1 MSSNPFG
8 ETNPYS
14 SPMGFNPMGAPGGPY
29 GDPNAVRGKVLAPA
43 IALIV
48 VAGLGLLASL
58 FNVIFALTAAPIP
71 PDPNAPE
78 FIRALNQNTTGPTT
92 AIIQGSFALLNVL
105 IIAGGVQMAR
115 MEMRAFAIVASV
127 LAMLNAGTCCCI
139 LGLPVGIWS
148 LVILLLPDVAAAFR
162 AKGSV

>member
-1 MSSNPFG
+1 MSTNPFG

-14 SPMGFNPMGAPGGPY
+14 SPVGYGGAPP

-58 FNVIFALTAAPIP
+58 FNVVFALTAGPIP
-71 PDPNAPE
+71 VDPNAPE
-78 FIRALNQNTTGPTT
+78 FVRAMNQNSTGPTA
-92 AIIQGSFALLNVL
+92 AIIQSFFAVLNVVIL
-105 IIAGGVQMAR
+105 AGGVQMAR
-115 MEMRAFAIVASV
+115 MEMRTFAIVASV
-127 LAMLNAGTCCCI
+127 LAMANIGTCCCI

>member
-1 MSSNPFG
+1 MSTNPFG

-14 SPMGFNPMGAPGGPY
+14 SPVGYGGGPS

-48 VAGLGLLASL
+48 VAGLGLLGSL
-58 FNVIFALTAAPIP
+58 FNVVFALTANPIP

-78 FIRALNQNTTGPTT
+78 FLQALNQNTTGPTT
-92 AIIQGSFALLNVL
+92 AIIQSAFAILNLV

-115 MEMRAFAIVASV
+115 MEMRPFAIVASV
-127 LAMLNAGTCCCI
+127 LAMANFGTCCCI